1 MNYKEFMEN
10 LIEDKAKGIYL
21 FDSKEDYLNT
31 TIIDLAKEKVSFAD
45 FNLVELKGNV
55 DVEAMKNAYETYP
68 VMEDRKY
75 IIWKDIDLSKNSLKE
90 YEDLLT
96 NLTGD
101 IKNFPEYTTFLIF
114 SDSSPFKGKF
124 YKEVKK
130 YGNIVTIDRLN
141 KSELENF
148 IGKRFVKAGKKIKKS
163 MLAEIVQRFSYLD
176 RDSDLDLFDI
186 VNTVDKIIASSEDE
200 IVKEKDVYDQLDQIL
215 NLNIFNL
222 TDAISRKDLK
232 LASTTYL
239 NMVKRDEDLFM
250 IFHMIIR
257 QFRNIIGITTLLN
270 NNKNDAYIMK
280 SIGISPY
287 ELRKVKGFINN
298 FTYEELFDIHSRLFD
313 MEVRQKS
320 TDFDMKIELLLLI
333 QKICK

>member
-1 MNYKEFMEN
+1 MNYKEFMEK
-10 LIEDKAKGIYL
+10 LIDDKAKGIYL

-55 DVEAMKNAYETYP
+55 DVETMKNAYETYP

-130 YGNIVTIDRLN
+130 YGNIVNIERLN
-141 KSELENF
+141 KSELETF

-163 MLAEIVQRFSYLD
+163 MLAEVVQRFSYLD

-215 NLNIFNL
+215 NINIFNL
-222 TDAISRKDLK
+222 TDAISKKDLK

-239 NMVKRDEDLFM
+239 NMANKDEDLFM

-257 QFRNIIGITTLLN
+257 QFRNIIGIKTLLS

-280 SIGISPY
+280 NIGISPY

>member
-31 TIIDLAKEKVSFAD
+31 TIIDFAKEKVSFAD

-130 YGNIVTIDRLN
+130 YGNIVNIDRLN
-141 KSELENF
+141 KSELETF

-186 VNTVDKIIASSEDE
+186 VNTVDKIIASSENE
-200 IVKEKDVYDQLDQIL
+200 IVKEKDVYDQLDQVL
-215 NLNIFNL
+215 NINIFNL

-239 NMVKRDEDLFM
+239 NMVNKDEDLFM

-257 QFRNIIGITTLLN
+257 QFRNIIGIKTLIN

-280 SIGISPY
+280 NIGISPY

-320 TDFDMKIELLLLI
+320 TDFDMKMELLLLI

>member
-130 YGNIVTIDRLN
+130 YGNIVNIERLN
-141 KSELENF
+141 KSELETF

-163 MLAEIVQRFSYLD
+163 MLAEVVQRFSYLD

-215 NLNIFNL
+215 NINIFNL
-222 TDAISRKDLK
+222 TDAISKKDLK

-239 NMVKRDEDLFM
+239 NMANKDEDLFM

-257 QFRNIIGITTLLN
+257 QFRNIIGIKTLLS

-280 SIGISPY
+280 NIGISPY

>member
-55 DVEAMKNAYETYP
+55 DVETIKNAYETYP

-130 YGNIVTIDRLN
+130 YGNIVNIDRLN
-141 KSELENF
+141 KSELETF

-200 IVKEKDVYDQLDQIL
+200 IVKEKDIYDQLDKVL
-215 NLNIFNL
+215 NINIFNL

-257 QFRNIIGITTLLN
+257 QFRNIIGIKTLLN

-280 SIGISPY
+280 NIGISPY

-298 FTYEELFDIHSRLFD
+298 FTYEELFDIHSRFFD